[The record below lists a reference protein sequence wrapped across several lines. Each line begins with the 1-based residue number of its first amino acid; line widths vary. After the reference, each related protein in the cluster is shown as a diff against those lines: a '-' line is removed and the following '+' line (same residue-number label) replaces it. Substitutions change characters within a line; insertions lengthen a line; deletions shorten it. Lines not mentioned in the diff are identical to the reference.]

1 MSESEFNLVDKKE
14 EKVTKRKYNITNR
27 KVIDLKEYRKNYHKD
42 YQKTE
47 KWKEYFSTYLDE
59 NKDNLNGRLKQNR
72 LINKELITIITNCII
87 EKSIFFLHIEDV
99 DKCCNLLKLNMPN
112 SMRKELIHKP

>member
-1 MSESEFNLVDKKE
+1 MSNKSTNISKENDNNDKKDIQTIQKQ
-14 EKVTKRKYNITNR
+14 KVTSDI
-27 KVIDLKEYRKNYHKD
+27 KEYHKNY
-42 YQKTE
+42 QQTE

-59 NKDNLNGRLKQNR
+59 HKDNLNGRLKQNR

-112 SMRKELIHKP
+112 SMRKELIHNP